1 MNLTENNENNVSE
14 KENKEIK
21 TPAWLIVLHVLFWL
35 LVVGGFTCMI
45 LTECL
50 LIPKRDEKIKAQAER
65 IEELEDKLNSK
76 TTLELGPLPCP
87 FCGSNHVEVLVEY
100 GDYIVRCHD
109 CLGQTGTGT
118 YLDTSDITLDEA
130 IAKWNNLDGLKERK
144 ELENSSDDY
153 RQH

>member
-1 MNLTENNENNVSE
+1 MNLTENNENNTPE
-14 KENKEIK
+14 KENKEVE
-21 TPAWLIVLHVLFWL
+21 TPTWKIVLYTIFWL
-35 LVVGGFTCMI
+35 FLAGSIICMLLV
-45 LTECL
+45 ECSF
-50 LIPKRDEKIKAQAER
+50 IPKKDEKIKAQAKR

-118 YLDTSDITLDEA
+118 YLDAGDITLDEA
-130 IAKWNNLDGLKERK
+130 IAKWNNLDGLKERQ
-144 ELENSSDDY
+144 ELEETSDE
-153 RQH
+153 